1 MNKKAYIAPEM
12 EITEMESQV
21 WMFSGSFVDEEAET
35 QLGNER
41 DARRGSWGNLWD

>member
-1 MNKKAYIAPEM
+1 MNKKAYITPEM

-21 WMFSGSFVDEEAET
+21 LMFSGSFVDEEAET

-41 DARRGSWGNLWD
+41 GDRRGSWGNLWN

>member
-1 MNKKAYIAPEM
+1 MKKMYIAPEV

-21 WMFSGSFVDEEAET
+21 LMFTRSFVDEEAET

-41 DARRGSWGNLWD
+41 GDRRGSWGNLWN